1 MFSKKKIQFNLKIL
15 IIFVAKLIVSNFGF
29 QLQKIKGFYLLI
41 LFLFLI
47 SISSGAKLNNT
58 RCPIEPTELSVEKF
72 SATYDGDTIYFCCR
86 ECVDIF
92 EASPELFL
100 QAIDDIKTKQQS
112 FDNKPLSQKAFD
124 SIWNFFFYL
133 PGTSIIIIAGL
144 IIFILRKKIFVSAK
158 INRAFKNAVIALLFF
173 DICYSQHLSSRNK
186 KIEILENEIHSTTF
200 LEYGT
205 PLIPAISKQ
214 QPSLRKT
221 YYRGN
226 DERNPA
232 LYNGGNY
239 RTAEFTID
247 LCNNLNEPANYDELI
262 NSKDLYLRVRIMKS
276 PNTAKHFWQKGK
288 MGNIYATS
296 NSKKFHWYK
305 DQITDAVYLNN
316 IGDNQWEFKYPLE
329 EFILGEDDQIIRG
342 IVYLCEKRKSSNNMV
357 IGGRFHYAFQFD
369 LKLFSKKFDNTSDL
383 WMGPLYRKRSLRIW
397 EIPEKEWLSSDP
409 IPINE
414 KKNEIKN
421 PTLLGIDK

>member
-1 MFSKKKIQFNLKIL
+1 MT
-15 IIFVAKLIVSNFGF
+15 KLNVSNFGI
-29 QLQKIKGFYLLI
+29 QLQKIKGFYFLI

-58 RCPIEPTELSVEKF
+58 RCLIEPTELSVEKF

-100 QAIDDIKTKQQS
+100 QPIEDIKTKQQS
-112 FDNKPLSQKAFD
+112 FDNKSLFQKTFD

-133 PGTSIIIIAGL
+133 PGTSIIIITTL
-144 IIFILRKKIFVSAK
+144 ILFILRKKIFVSDK
-158 INRAFKNAVIALLFF
+158 IKRSLKNAVIGLLFF

-205 PLIPAISKQ
+205 PLIPAISRQK
-214 QPSLRKT
+214 PSLKKT
-221 YYRGN
+221 YFRGN

-276 PNTAKHFWQKGK
+276 PNTAKHFWQKDK

-296 NSKKFHWYK
+296 NSEKFHWYK
-305 DQITDAVYLNN
+305 DQITDAVNLKN
-316 IGDNQWEFKYPLE
+316 IDDNQWEFKYPLE

-369 LKLFSKKFDNTSDL
+369 LKLFSKKFDSTSDL

-414 KKNEIKN
+414 KKNEINN

>member
-1 MFSKKKIQFNLKIL
+1 MT
-15 IIFVAKLIVSNFGF
+15 KLNVSNFGF
-29 QLQKIKGFYLLI
+29 QLHKIKGFYFLI
-41 LFLFLI
+41 LFLFSI

-72 SATYDGDTIYFCCR
+72 SATYDGDTIYFCCK

-92 EASPELFL
+92 EASPKLFL
-100 QAIDDIKTKQQS
+100 QAIEDIKTKQQS

-144 IIFILRKKIFVSAK
+144 ILFILRKKIFVSSK
-158 INRAFKNAVIALLFF
+158 INRGFKNAVIGLLFF
-173 DICYSQHLSSRNK
+173 DICYSQHLSSKNK

-205 PLIPAISKQ
+205 PLIPAISRQ
-214 QPSLRKT
+214 QPSLKKT

-247 LCNNLNEPANYDELI
+247 LCNNLNEPANYDESI

-276 PNTAKHFWQKGK
+276 PNTSKHFWEKDK
-288 MGNIYATS
+288 MG
-296 NSKKFHWYK
+296 K
-305 DQITDAVYLNN
+305 D
-316 IGDNQWEFKYPLE
+316 
-329 EFILGEDDQIIRG
+329 
-342 IVYLCEKRKSSNNMV
+342 RKSV
-357 IGGRFHYAFQFD
+357 V
-369 LKLFSKKFDNTSDL
+369 
-383 WMGPLYRKRSLRIW
+383 
-397 EIPEKEWLSSDP
+397 
-409 IPINE
+409 
-414 KKNEIKN
+414 
-421 PTLLGIDK
+421 